1 MKITIHS
8 FFLLLTFLSFSQNSE
23 EEGKSEMNF
32 YGEQFSIAE
41 ESVEL
46 TKGQIISSCP
56 NKGCWVKVT
65 SGSEELFVTF
75 KDYAF
80 FVPKNGIAGKEIIIK
95 GAVEA
100 DTISVAQL
108 KHYALD
114 AGKTEEEI
122 SKIKNPQI
130 TKSIVADGVAII
142 N

>member
-1 MKITIHS
+1 MKITIHL

-23 EEGKSEMNF
+23 KEGKSEINF
-32 YGEQFSIAE
+32 YGEQFSISE

-46 TKGQIISSCP
+46 TKGQILSSCP

-65 SGSEELFVTF
+65 SGMEELFVTF
-75 KDYAF
+75 KDYSF
-80 FVPKNGIAGKEIIIK
+80 FVPKNGITGKDIIIK
-95 GAVEA
+95 GSIEA

-108 KHYALD
+108 KHYASD
-114 AGKTEEEI
+114 AGKTKEEI

>member
-1 MKITIHS
+1 MKITMHL

-23 EEGKSEMNF
+23 KEGKSEINF
-32 YGEQFSIAE
+32 FGEQFSISE

-46 TKGQIISSCP
+46 TKGQILSSCP
-56 NKGCWVKVT
+56 NKGCWVKVI
-65 SGSEELFVTF
+65 SGREELFVTF
-75 KDYAF
+75 KDYSF
-80 FVPKNGIAGKEIIIK
+80 FVPKNGITGKEIIIK

-108 KHYALD
+108 KHYASD
-114 AGKTEEEI
+114 AGKTKEEI

-130 TKSIVADGVAII
+130 TKSIVADGVAIF

>member
-1 MKITIHS
+1 MKITIHL
-8 FFLLLTFLSFSQNSE
+8 FFLLLTFSSFSQNSE
-23 EEGKSEMNF
+23 KEGKSEINF
-32 YGEQFSIAE
+32 YGEQFSISE

-46 TKGQIISSCP
+46 TKGQILSSCP

-75 KDYAF
+75 KDYLF
-80 FVPKNGIAGKEIIIK
+80 FVPKNGIAGKDIIIK
-95 GAVEA
+95 GSIEA

-108 KHYALD
+108 KHYASD
-114 AGKTEEEI
+114 AGKTKEEI

-130 TKSIVADGVAII
+130 TKSVVADGVAII